1 MYRHSPNRDFSSG
14 FTLIELLVVIAIIAI
29 LAVVVILVLNPAELL
44 RQSRDSSRLS
54 DMATLTSAL
63 AIFATNNTSAGGLG
77 SASTTYISIAD
88 ATATSTVGDQCQGLG
103 FSGLPTGDSY
113 FCPASTTARVTSGTG
128 WIPVNFST
136 LPSGSPLGNLPVDPS
151 NTTSTGLFY
160 TYTTDG
166 SANYEVT
173 ALMESS
179 KYKNQ
184 FNLNPTTVFFP
195 GLVAK
200 GNNLSLSELYSP
212 VGLVGYWP
220 LDEGS
225 GTQAIDLSGNGNTG
239 SWSGS
244 TPYYTGG
251 KIGAY
256 GGSYNANNY
265 TNLGTAAS
273 LSGLS
278 QITVAIWFETTSSY
292 QALAT
297 NQDLFSKHSNG
308 TNGEWLL
315 SPGNGSI
322 AANNYITFFIV
333 NTTPSRVLLTAQT
346 PTVYN
351 DGKWHF
357 IVGTYNGI
365 LESLYYD
372 GLLVGTTTQTG
383 NIQLTTDV
391 AVIGN
396 LSSFLSPGW
405 IGSADDARI
414 YGRALSTGEIQ
425 ALYTA
430 GK

>member
-256 GGSYNANNY
+256 GGNFNGINDYV
-265 TNLGTAAS
+265 NLGTSSLFNSANITLSAWINTNNSASTEDITAKELQFKYRVSAAHFEYLIS
-273 LSGLS
+273 CNGLS
-278 QITVAIWFETTSSY
+278 WNIT
-292 QALAT
+292 
-297 NQDLFSKHSNG
+297 
-308 TNGEWLL
+308 
-315 SPGNGSI
+315 
-322 AANNYITFFIV
+322 
-333 NTTPSRVLLTAQT
+333 
-346 PTVYN
+346 
-351 DGKWHF
+351 
-357 IVGTYNGI
+357 
-365 LESLYYD
+365 
-372 GLLVGTTTQTG
+372 TG
-383 NIQLTTDV
+383 NISNVQNNTWYYTAMTVNSLTQSVLFYVNGQL
-391 AVIGN
+391 AN
-396 LSSFLSPGW
+396 SSSLPCSISTYNSNTMD
-405 IGSADDARI
+405 IGSYDSGAELFSGVIDDVRI
-414 YGRALSTGEIQ
+414 YNRALSAAEIQ
-425 ALYTA
+425 AMYISQ
-430 GK
+430 K